1 LKIKFIHF
9 FLFIT
14 FVISCKN
21 NDKNKEIPSVNDSE
35 NNSIELPKIK
45 KQIPFIITTI
55 FDDCGEWGGHMEK
68 LILESDTINE
78 IQATFIKYKYNC
90 DSIEYYY
97 SLKRDSLP
105 TEFTKKIDFD
115 SIQIKSLEFYFQKFH
130 ELRFDKSNYSNAG
143 FVHSLSY
150 DTIRWEYYGYKLI
163 EDYTILKRDLK
174 LIN

>member
-1 LKIKFIHF
+1 MKIHPLVLLI
-9 FLFIT
+9 LLI

-21 NDKNKEIPSVNDSE
+21 NDKNKDISSTNDSE
-35 NNSIELPKIK
+35 NDSIELPKIK
-45 KQIPFIITTI
+45 EQLPFTITTI

-68 LILESDTINE
+68 LILESGTTNE
-78 IQATFIKYKYNC
+78 IQGTFIKYKYNC
-90 DSIEYYY
+90 DSLDYYY

-105 TEFTKKIDFD
+105 IEFTKKIDFD
-115 SIQIKSLEFYFQKFH
+115 SFQIKSLEFYFQKFH
-130 ELRFDKSNYSNAG
+130 ELRFDKSYYSHSG

-150 DTIRWEYYGYKLI
+150 DTIHWEYYGYKLI